1 MDEVGNKKLY
11 KPDNE
16 IIRTKKIVP
25 MRQIVI
31 RKNGTKVYNIIKEK
45 NNDNSKLENNSIF
58 HKSAF
63 LKRINKKETATMKD
77 KSNLSNITNNPK
89 ETMNLN
95 KSLNTTIVRP
105 VIYQESFLKPII
117 LPVNVKYSGIFEEQ
131 EQNFIERIIKKK
143 YRTITISEDIN
154 LEKKGK
160 IKQKIDSIEKIN
172 INKENINQNSQTNK
186 VKRKIIIQKNVK
198 LKNKIPNKQ
207 NMKDEIKRKNLLLNH
222 PLPKEQDSL
231 IITRLNK
238 NNSLKLYYENRIKF
252 KTMQPKIKT
261 ENIKTNNNKENEI
274 DNARKN
280 NLIYKSSKLRKEETK
295 LSSSNI
301 NNEVNNLRKS
311 MKPLEKVNNIIVNN
325 TLKQKYGEMIKH
337 KTIVVGLH
345 NHIIKDQLKD
355 PRDSIRFGDN

>member
-1 MDEVGNKKLY
+1 MDEIGNKKLY

-16 IIRTKKIVP
+16 IVRTRKIVP

-45 NNDNSKLENNSIF
+45 NNDNSKLEKDSIF
-58 HKSAF
+58 NKSAF
-63 LKRINKKETATMKD
+63 LKRINKKETATIKD

-131 EQNFIERIIKKK
+131 EQNFIERIIRKK
-143 YRTITISEDIN
+143 YQTITISEDIN

-172 INKENINQNSQTNK
+172 INKENINQNSQINK

-207 NMKDEIKRKNLLLNH
+207 NMNDEIKRKNLLLNH

-238 NNSLKLYYENRIKF
+238 NNSLKLYYESRIKF

-261 ENIKTNNNKENEI
+261 KNIKTNNNKENEI
-274 DNARKN
+274 ESIKKT
-280 NLIYKSSKLRKEETK
+280 NLIYKSSKLKKEENK
-295 LSSSNI
+295 I
-301 NNEVNNLRKS
+301 K
-311 MKPLEKVNNIIVNN
+311 II
-325 TLKQKYGEMIKH
+325 QIY
-337 KTIVVGLH
+337 
-345 NHIIKDQLKD
+345 
-355 PRDSIRFGDN
+355 